1 MKKLVVALTAAL
13 VLALGVPAMA
23 ASGLTIG
30 GELGSDFTYDKSGLS
45 AESYFDF
52 DVKLQGEGGDSV
64 KAVIK
69 LKPWSFGN
77 VKVRDDEAQDMVW
90 DKAPL
95 GDWSNAQT
103 DSFKL
108 QIDKAYL
115 QANGSFWTGGP
126 EVTTT
131 IGDIS
136 LNQSDYVAAQDKKG
150 VMIQGIGLGPL
161 SAEAFATFAS
171 GSPEHLGLS
180 ARGDLE
186 FAEVG
191 GTIVRLDNGKVEFAV
206 DGATQIAGVA
216 ISAEYAQDA
225 DNEMAY
231 KVRGSVE
238 PIEGVVLSGGYRGA
252 DANFAPAMHKTDKSS
267 TYTNEWEDVH
277 DLRTGF
283 DVAVETTQFGTDLKA
298 SYDDPKQEAKFEARR
313 PFMIGKLAVNGE
325 YEGTYKLET
334 KELIHEI
341 SASTTLNMIPQL
353 ENVTLEGGLT
363 IADNAI
369 SEYNA
374 AAKYSA
380 PNGIDFGVHYEKA
393 AGQEAEIYGTAGV
406 SVKF

>member
-1 MKKLVVALTAAL
+1 MKKLAVALSAAL

-23 ASGLTIG
+23 ASGLTID
-30 GELGSDFTYDKSGLS
+30 GELGSDFRYDKDGVLGQ
-45 AESYFDF
+45 SYFDF
-52 DVKLQGEGGDSV
+52 NVALEGEGGDSV

-69 LKPWSFGN
+69 LTPWSIGN
-77 VKVRDDEAQDMVW
+77 VKVKDDEAQDMVW

-95 GDWSNAQT
+95 ADWSDKQEKEFGLT
-103 DSFKL
+103 V
-108 QIDKAYL
+108 DKAYL
-115 QANGSFWTGGP
+115 QANGSYWNGGP
-126 EVTTT
+126 ELTTT

-136 LNQSDYVAAQDKKG
+136 LDQSDYVAGRSAKG
-150 VMIQGIGLGPL
+150 VMIEGIGLGPVA
-161 SAEAFATFAS
+161 AEAFATFNA

-180 ARGDLE
+180 ARGDLQ

-191 GTIVRLDNGKVEFAV
+191 GTVVRLDNGKVEFAV
-206 DGATQIAGVA
+206 DGSTQIAGVDM
-216 ISAEYAQDA
+216 SAEYAQDA
-225 DNEMAY
+225 DSEMAY

-252 DANFAPAMHKTDKSS
+252 DEGFEPAMHLKDKAS
-267 TYTNEWEDVH
+267 TYDNEWDKVH
-277 DLRTGF
+277 DRKTGF

-298 SYDDPKQEAKFEARR
+298 SYDDPKKQAKLEASR

-325 YEGTYKLET
+325 YEGTYKIDS
-334 KELIHEI
+334 KEMTHEI
-341 SASTTLNMIPQL
+341 SANTTLNVIPQL

-393 AGQEAEIYGTAGV
+393 DGEEAEIFGTAGV